1 MKITSI
7 LSEKLQLP
15 WIRRPKESSLFE
27 GLFNQLGWA
36 LNNSMNSNSNLRSWN
51 VYYNAMNNVWVNA
64 CITAFV
70 DEILSLGF
78 KINDP
83 DSENVD
89 FAKVKY
95 LTALFENPMGMFE
108 DDTFTTFTSQTWRS
122 FMGLGNT
129 FIEVIYDTGLKGV
142 PIGLN
147 YLPAEIMR
155 FYDDTKQWGLISN
168 PDFRFE
174 NDQLIHVKEPT
185 LHKRRW
191 GASPIDNISGEIA
204 NILWGNRHVRKQ
216 LKNKGFDPKAV
227 LSFDKDM
234 NYGDVLKEIQRLKNE
249 PNSKGTIVTKG
260 ANFIRGTVSNRDMD
274 YIQLQHEARDC
285 ILANFGVPPSKVSI
299 IETGNIGSG
308 SGKSQAENFKKRVT
322 GRCRYFE
329 DAYKKVLG
337 RSSFT
342 ETFVYNR
349 TDLEDK
355 LQKAQIENIRL
366 NNNSLTINEV
376 RSGRGEKPLKWGDEP
391 INNSTLSA
399 LIQQSNSTPN
409 NHKSTITNRANNDL
423 IKYKQILENYGLIK
437 EAEAHV

>member
-27 GLFNQLGWA
+27 GLMTHLGWS
-36 LNNSMNSNSNLRSWN
+36 LNTSRNSNSSLRSWN
-51 VYYNAMNNVWVNA
+51 VYYQAMNNVWVNSS
-64 CITAFV
+64 INAFI

-78 KINDP
+78 GINNP

-89 FAKVKY
+89 YANVKY
-95 LTALFENPMGMFE
+95 LTELFENPMGLFE

-129 FIEVIYDTGLKGV
+129 FIEVIYDTGFKGV

-147 YLPAEIMR
+147 YLPCEIMK
-155 FYDDTKQWGLISN
+155 YHDDTSQWGLINN
-168 PDFRFE
+168 PDIRFE
-174 NDQLIHVKEPT
+174 NDQLIQVKEPT
-185 LHKRRW
+185 LDKRKW
-191 GASPIDNISGEIA
+191 GSSPIDNISGEIA

-216 LKNKGFDPKAV
+216 LKNKGFDPKGV

-234 NYGDVLKEIQRLKNE
+234 EYNQVLSEINRLKKE
-249 PNSKGTIVTKG
+249 PDKKGTIVTKG
-260 ANFIRGTVSNRDMD
+260 ANFIRGTVSNREMD
-274 YIQLQHEARDC
+274 YIELQHEARDC
-285 ILANFGVPPSKVSI
+285 ILANYGVPPSKVSI

-308 SGKSQAENFKKRVT
+308 SGKSQAENFKKRVI
-322 GRCRYFE
+322 GRCKYFE

-337 RSSFT
+337 RSSFS

-349 TDLEDK
+349 ADLEDK
-355 LQKAQIENIRL
+355 LQKAQIENIRI

-376 RSGRGEKPLKWGDEP
+376 RSKRGEPRVEWGDKP
-391 INNSTLSA
+391 INNNTLSA
-399 LIQQSNSTPN
+399 LIQQSNLPEA
-409 NHKSTITNRANNDL
+409 NHKSVISEPASKDL
-423 IKYKQILENYGLIK
+423 IKYKHILKEQGLI
-437 EAEAHV
+437 V

>member
-27 GLFNQLGWA
+27 GLIKSLEWSLNGQM
-36 LNNSMNSNSNLRSWN
+36 NNSNNLRAWN
-51 VYYNAMNNVWVNA
+51 IYYQAMNNVWVNS

-83 DSENVD
+83 NNEDVD

-95 LTALFENPMGMFE
+95 LTELFDNPMGMFE

-129 FIEVIYDTGLKGV
+129 FIEVIYDTGLRGV

-147 YLPAEIMR
+147 YLPAELMN
-155 FYDDTKQWGLISN
+155 YHDDTGQWGLINN
-168 PDFRFE
+168 PNVRFE

-185 LHKRRW
+185 LDKRRW
-191 GASPIDNISGEIA
+191 GSSPIDNISGEIA

-234 NYGDVLKEIQRLKNE
+234 DYKQVQDEIARLKEE
-249 PNSKGTIVTKG
+249 PNKKGTIVTKG

-274 YIQLQHEARDC
+274 YIELQHEARDS
-285 ILANFGVPPSKVSI
+285 ILANYGVPPSKVSI

-308 SGKSQAENFKKRVT
+308 SGKSQAENFKKRVI
-322 GRCRYFE
+322 GRCKYFE

-337 RSSFT
+337 RSSFS

-349 TDLEDK
+349 SDLEDK

-366 NNNSLTINEV
+366 NNGSLTINEA
-376 RSGRGEKPLKWGDEP
+376 RSSRGEKPVWWGEKP
-391 INNSTLSA
+391 INTSTLTA
-399 LIQQSNSTPN
+399 LIQESNLTPADHQNSIN
-409 NHKSTITNRANNDL
+409 NHTNNDL
-423 IKYKQILENYGLIK
+423 LKYKNVLKAEGLIQ
-437 EAEAHV
+437 